1 VTKTMRTFA
10 IALCGAVLAVFMTQ
24 LSASAQMSKLSPG
37 DQKVVQALFE
47 AQSKPKSGAP
57 LLTRDQIAAMKTPQG
72 WSAVF
77 RDLKGKGFLTQKSL
91 GQIVADYDRRHP
103 ELAKVAS
110 KTAKTEKPAR

>member
-1 VTKTMRTFA
+1 MTTTMRTFA
-10 IALCGAVLAVFMTQ
+10 IALCSAVLALLVIQ
-24 LSASAQMSKLSPG
+24 GGASAQVSKLSPG
-37 DQKVVQALFE
+37 DQKVVHALFE

-77 RDLKGKGFLTQKSL
+77 RDLRGKGFLTQKSL
-91 GQIVADYDRRHP
+91 GQIVKDYERRHP
-103 ELAKVAS
+103 ELAKVDS